1 MTAARLSSSKVI
13 ILLRYRAELWRA
25 DAETPACR
33 HRFGRDEFSSFSRK
47 TMQHQTTVS
56 AHQTRRQEEKA
67 RKQEAK
73 FPPRCCLTSTLT
85 RVLLRLYL
93 SPEPALRVI

>member
-1 MTAARLSSSKVI
+1 
-13 ILLRYRAELWRA
+13 
-25 DAETPACR
+25 
-33 HRFGRDEFSSFSRK
+33 
-47 TMQHQTTVS
+47 MQHQTTVS

-85 RVLLRLYL
+85 RVLLRSYL